1 MSSFQKK
8 KKLWGLQKQGSV
20 THIWAEKRKY
30 LVKTEYDEVQRQ
42 NVADKNFRA
51 TENTQ
56 IMSLLSIFL
65 GVDLGIL
72 LFLRDNLLVKPFPSE
87 EAFYNQV
94 NNNLSHQVPC
104 VC

>member
-1 MSSFQKK
+1 M
-8 KKLWGLQKQGSV
+8 

-56 IMSLLSIFL
+56 IMQT
-65 GVDLGIL
+65 
-72 LFLRDNLLVKPFPSE
+72 LFKELNTNMMKMAPRVGNLNK
-87 EAFYNQV
+87 NIRITKK
-94 NNNLSHQVPC
+94 
-104 VC
+104 

>member
-56 IMSLLSIFL
+56 IMQT
-65 GVDLGIL
+65 
-72 LFLRDNLLVKPFPSE
+72 LFKEFPGERNGNPLWYSCLETPRDRG
-87 EAFYNQV
+87 A
-94 NNNLSHQVPC
+94 
-104 VC
+104 

>member
-56 IMSLLSIFL
+56 IMQT
-65 GVDLGIL
+65 
-72 LFLRDNLLVKPFPSE
+72 LFKELNTNMMKMAPWVGNLNK
-87 EAFYNQV
+87 NIRITKK
-94 NNNLSHQVPC
+94 
-104 VC
+104 

>member
-1 MSSFQKK
+1 M
-8 KKLWGLQKQGSV
+8 

-56 IMSLLSIFL
+56 IMQT
-65 GVDLGIL
+65 
-72 LFLRDNLLVKPFPSE
+72 LFKELNTNMMKMAP
-87 EAFYNQV
+87 
-94 NNNLSHQVPC
+94 
-104 VC
+104 